1 MKKLTLIFSL
11 IVAASQLK
19 AQTQLPA
26 PMETALKADDATALE
41 KLVTKDNVN
50 TCYGNYSLLSN
61 SIRYGAEKCFDLLLA
76 DGADVNKS
84 CNGYVPP
91 LMHAVK
97 YGHLEMVKTLIAK
110 GANKNYK
117 FEGEFKGENG
127 PEKGDT
133 PLTYAAKFEQDDIAD
148 YLNSLK

>member
-1 MKKLTLIFSL
+1 MKKLILIVTLIISF
-11 IVAASQLK
+11 SQLK

-26 PMETALKADDATALE
+26 VIEAALKADDATTLD
-41 KLVTKDNVN
+41 KFINKDNVN
-50 TCYGNYSLLSN
+50 ACFGNYSVLSN
-61 SIRYGAEKCFDLLLA
+61 AVRYGAAKCFDLLIA
-76 DGADVNKS
+76 AGADVNKS

-117 FEGEFKGENG
+117 FDGEFKGENG

-133 PLTYAAKFEQDDIAD
+133 PMTYADKYGQDAIAE
-148 YLNSLK
+148 YLESLK

>member
-1 MKKLTLIFSL
+1 MKKLVLIFSL
-11 IVAASQLK
+11 IIAVSQLK
-19 AQTQLPA
+19 AQTTLPA
-26 PMETALKADDATALE
+26 AMESALKADDAAALG
-41 KLVTKDNVN
+41 KLVNKDNIN
-50 TCYGNYSLLSN
+50 ACYGNYSVLSN
-61 SIRYGAEKCFDLLLA
+61 AIRYGAEKCFDLLIA
-76 DGADVNKS
+76 AGADVNKS

-110 GANKNYK
+110 GADKNYK
-117 FEGEFKGENG
+117 FAGEFKGENG

-133 PLTYAAKFEQDDIAD
+133 PLSYATKYEQDEIAD